1 MFKIYIFRFRY
12 VLGKNV
18 MIALVLKYARFQ
30 KESNLINCIY
40 FTHYYKKNDLKELQM
55 HIIIFY

>member
-12 VLGKNV
+12 VLEENV
-18 MIALVLKYARFQ
+18 MIILVLKYARLH

-40 FTHYYKKNDLKELQM
+40 FTHYYKKNHLNE
-55 HIIIFY
+55 